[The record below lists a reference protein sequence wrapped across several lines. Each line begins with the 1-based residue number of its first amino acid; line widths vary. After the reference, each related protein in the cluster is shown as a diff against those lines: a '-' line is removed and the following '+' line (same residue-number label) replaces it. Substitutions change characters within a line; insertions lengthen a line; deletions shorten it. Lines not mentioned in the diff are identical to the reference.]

1 MSATE
6 DKKQA
11 VYSLV
16 EQFFFPNATSS
27 DPSEILLSEELTT
40 ELAIELKN
48 LSHFLE
54 DKAEKLRLTCAI
66 RNLRYAEQ
74 KQWQPSWT
82 EGVSAWL
89 SQISLDSLDIDRE
102 RNYYLS
108 ATLTIGKNIK
118 LRTEKDTEEDI
129 CRRRGRWN
137 WHFADRE
144 TIGR

>member
-74 KQWQPSWT
+74 KQWQLHR
-82 EGVSAWL
+82 GRKRVSAWL

-102 RNYYLS
+102 ELLFIRHIDHRKKHQAKDRKRYGRRYLP
-108 ATLTIGKNIK
+108 
-118 LRTEKDTEEDI
+118 
-129 CRRRGRWN
+129 
-137 WHFADRE
+137 
-144 TIGR
+144 